1 MGVIECGEG
10 TTDGSDH
17 LMFQNVKIDELKNI
31 YSKID
36 RARSEQCSSL
46 EGKCYESC
54 ILSSNLETRDSDQI
68 LVIRIT
74 LKSNSAKSDHA

>member
-36 RARSEQCSSL
+36 LRTIWAVL
-46 EGKCYESC
+46 
-54 ILSSNLETRDSDQI
+54 
-68 LVIRIT
+68 
-74 LKSNSAKSDHA
+74 